1 MPRTFTRII
10 VPAVVG
16 FLLVGLAAVGV
27 AGLLDIKLPFQTR
40 TVDRSQPVLLKSIE
54 ELSQYHAAV
63 GNFEVVLDAE
73 QDVDFLPDFV
83 AGERSLF
90 VAAGTVDAYVDFAGL
105 AHGDLTVSKDG
116 KSATIRLPKAKLAKP
131 NLDQKRTY
139 LFSKERGVL
148 NRLGDA
154 MSTDSQQALYVKAED
169 KLAAAAKESGLT
181 EQADKNTRAIL
192 TGMFQAMGMTL
203 TFIEPGDE

>member
-10 VPAVVG
+10 VPSVVG
-16 FLLVGLAAVGV
+16 ILLVGLAAVGV
-27 AGLLDIKLPFQTR
+27 AGLLDFKLPFQTR
-40 TVDRSQPVLLKSIE
+40 TIDRSQPVLLKSIE

-63 GNFEVVLDAE
+63 GNFEVVLDVE
-73 QDVDFLPDFV
+73 EDVDFLPDFV

-105 AHGDLTVSKDG
+105 ADGYLTVSEDG
-116 KSATIRLPKAKLAKP
+116 KAATIRLPKAKLAKP

-154 MSTDSQQALYVKAED
+154 MSSESQQALYVNAEE

-181 EQADKNTRAIL
+181 EQADKNTRAML

-203 TFIEPGDE
+203 TFIEPGNE